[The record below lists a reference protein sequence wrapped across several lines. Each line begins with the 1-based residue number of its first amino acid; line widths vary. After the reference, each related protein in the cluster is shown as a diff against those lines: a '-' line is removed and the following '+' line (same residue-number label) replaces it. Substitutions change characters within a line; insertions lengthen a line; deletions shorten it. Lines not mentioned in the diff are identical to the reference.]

1 MKTNEQRINIIIGQL
16 EGVKKKLVSKD
27 LDCFA
32 LITQLKA
39 IKSGTASLMEA
50 IMSAEFNKCLVNKGS
65 KNKNDLQK
73 FFKEIIKK

>member
-16 EGVKKKLVSKD
+16 EGVKKKLGSKK

-39 IKSGTASLMEA
+39 IKSGTAALMET
-50 IMSAEFNKCLVNKGS
+50 IMSAEFDRCLLAQDG
-65 KNKNDLQK
+65 KNKQNLQK